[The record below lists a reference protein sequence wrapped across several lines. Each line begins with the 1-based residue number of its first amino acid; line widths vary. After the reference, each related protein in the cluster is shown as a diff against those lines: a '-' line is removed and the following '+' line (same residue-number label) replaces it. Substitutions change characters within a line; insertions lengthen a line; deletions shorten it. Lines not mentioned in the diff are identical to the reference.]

1 MLTKIL
7 ASVCRFCPAC
17 ILKRRLPGS
26 AYARIMTKVERGCP
40 FCRAYD
46 TMTVGAGHT
55 HD

>member
-17 ILKRRLPGS
+17 IFKRRLPGS
-26 AYARIMTKVERGCP
+26 AYARIMSRLEWACP

-46 TMTVGAGHT
+46 TMTGRAEPT
-55 HD
+55 QD